1 MIISNSYSKL
11 AKSIGIVNLGV
22 TRVEPQP
29 TWDQR
34 CSCVVAVENQPPL
47 NKDKGLWE
55 TLTLRWK
62 LLVVVVVNFLPNIY
76 IYIYICMYIY
86 ITYIYIYYARGLVG
100 FDSSDRY
107 RNQCPRFV
115 DLGDLPQLALDTR
128 RTAIFLQV
136 GIRYCQFFDQKGQ
149 QVAR

>member
-1 MIISNSYSKL
+1 MCRSC
-11 AKSIGIVNLGV
+11 
-22 TRVEPQP
+22 REPAPAEQK
-29 TWDQR
+29 QR
-34 CSCVVAVENQPPL
+34 PVRNPDVKMKIAGSGSGEFSSQY
-47 NKDKGLWE
+47 
-55 TLTLRWK
+55 
-62 LLVVVVVNFLPNIY
+62 IY
-76 IYIYICMYIY
+76 IYIYIYVCIYIYMYIY
-86 ITYIYIYYARGLVG
+86 IYYTYIYIYILHIYIYYARGLVG